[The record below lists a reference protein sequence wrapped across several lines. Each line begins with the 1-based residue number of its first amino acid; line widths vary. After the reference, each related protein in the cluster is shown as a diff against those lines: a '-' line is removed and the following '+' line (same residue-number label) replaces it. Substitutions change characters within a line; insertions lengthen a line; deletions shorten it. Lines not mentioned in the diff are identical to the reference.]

1 MKQAV
6 AHDAFELLGK
16 LDAVQKDMTA
26 LKLSLL
32 KKLAPSKEKVVKLR
46 GVLKDVDIS
55 EMDIAD
61 AQKSLYGKIEI

>member
-16 LDAVQKDMTA
+16 LDAIQKDMTA
-26 LKLSLL
+26 LKLSIL
-32 KKLAPSKEKVVKLR
+32 KKLAPSKEKAVKLR
-46 GVLKDVDIS
+46 GILKDVDVT

-61 AQKSLYGKIEI
+61 VKKSLYGKIEI